1 MERSTEE
8 VINDLPR
15 TDGYCRF
22 ACMHIYILFYAEKL
36 ILLLVKTN
44 YKNKIKPL
52 NRAEMI
58 RQPCSKKKKK
68 ICSFTFSLSL
78 LLPFHFLPGFPS
90 SFHHRH
96 KKKQPKF
103 GTSVK
108 IQNNDN
114 WKKKIITTLK
124 QLFRSIYDIAPD
136 LRGACDFSRVTDKQT
151 TNIHTNKQTDDESI

>member
-1 MERSTEE
+1 
-8 VINDLPR
+8 
-15 TDGYCRF
+15 
-22 ACMHIYILFYAEKL
+22 
-36 ILLLVKTN
+36 
-44 YKNKIKPL
+44 
-52 NRAEMI
+52 MI
-58 RQPCSKKKKK
+58 RHPCSRKKKEDL
-68 ICSFTFSLSL
+68 FFYVLSLSL
-78 LLPFHFLPGFPS
+78 SSPSFPFSPRLSFLVS
-90 SFHHRH
+90 SPTP
-96 KKKQPKF
+96 KKQPKF